1 MGIIHAQISYQK
13 KKYIKNLTSF
23 KEVDRQQNQ
32 WIQDGQCDMCPEDL
46 EESQRPMGPTDRLK
60 SPVLQN
66 FLQVQGTLTIL
77 PVMVEKKSN
86 LRKRIMAM
94 RKERAF
100 LEMCRSY
107 GNLNPSKHLGNFH
120 WNGLSWPINRQH
132 NARIQGCFQC
142 STGYRSGFM
151 LDKLGFVFSLV
162 IDCLRM
168 SYSLLSF
175 SMLQNSCCSTG
186 STSVWWNWFYL
197 CSICI
202 RCGIR
207 VVDTGALF
215 FVYYQFF
222 RRKLVIF
229 AFKIDPKKRRTQP
242 KRNQMFP
249 KFELLVS
256 WAFDFPRTNTNIMQ
270 NRRMK

>member
-13 KKYIKNLTSF
+13 NIYIKNLTSF

-94 RKERAF
+94 RKEGAF

-175 SMLQNSCCSTG
+175 SMLQNSCC
-186 STSVWWNWFYL
+186 
-197 CSICI
+197 
-202 RCGIR
+202 RIR
-207 VVDTGALF
+207 VA
-215 FVYYQFF
+215 Q
-222 RRKLVIF
+222 LVL
-229 AFKIDPKKRRTQP
+229 P
-242 KRNQMFP
+242 
-249 KFELLVS
+249 
-256 WAFDFPRTNTNIMQ
+256 AFDETGFICVLSAFDAEFVLSTPVPFFLSIINFFEENWLYLHL
-270 NRRMK
+270 K